1 MCQSPFATVAQCTV
15 DEFLVS
21 PSANTR
27 GVVEETEMGGIGSSI
42 RHHII
47 HHVLF
52 HFIPGD
58 MRQIENFC
66 DLVFGMR
73 IIVASTTGCSTVKA
87 GKSVLGFFKGSR
99 LWPMSF
105 SPDVVRIRKC
115 DHGVGHKI

>member
-58 MRQIENFC
+58 MHQIENFG

-73 IIVASTTGCSTVKA
+73 IIVASATGCSTSRAAKP
-87 GKSVLGFFKGSR
+87 VLGFFKGSMCR
-99 LWPMSF
+99 PVLF
-105 SPDVVRIRKC
+105 SPDVVRIRKGG
-115 DHGVGHKI
+115 HGVGYKI